1 MIDIKISK
9 ILVGIDGSRE
19 SIEAAGYAID
29 IARKEDAE
37 LIALTALKLPS
48 FFGWSAI
55 EPPNEWQNKDRMEI
69 QSWHNQI
76 ISTAEKNNIKLKT
89 EIIESPMSIEGSI
102 VSYAEKEHVNLI
114 VIGTRGRTG
123 FAKQLLGS
131 VALGVV
137 PYSHCNVL
145 IIK

>member
-1 MIDIKISK
+1 MVDVKISK
-9 ILVGIDGSRE
+9 VLVGIDGSRE
-19 SIEAAGYAID
+19 SIEAADYAID

-55 EPPNEWQNKDRMEI
+55 EPPKEWRDKDKSEI
-69 QSWHNQI
+69 QSWHNQV
-76 ISTAEKNNIKLKT
+76 TNAAEKNGIKVKT
-89 EIIESPMSIEGSI
+89 DIIESPMSVEGSI
-102 VSYAEKEHVNLI
+102 VSYAERENVNLI
-114 VIGTRGRTG
+114 IIGTRGRTG

-131 VALGVV
+131 VALGVITH
-137 PYSHCNVL
+137 SHCNVL